1 MVNGEWR
8 MVPACVQPCVRAC
21 ALERACGSMRTQCMM
36 VAMVQACVCV
46 RVACVCACVRAGK
59 GDGRRFL
66 QSIGDPVAFVRRERL
81 EARHVGEE
89 LLVLLL
95 LLHSDPTACSMQ
107 RQHATD
113 RVKS

>member
-1 MVNGEWR
+1 MR
-8 MVPACVQPCVRAC
+8 ACVRVWR
-21 ALERACGSMRTQCMM
+21 
-36 VAMVQACVCV
+36 VCV
-46 RVACVCACVRAGK
+46 RACVRAGK
-59 GDGRRFL
+59 GGGRRFL

-95 LLHSDPTACSMQ
+95 LLVAHPTACSMQ

-113 RVKS
+113 RVKY